1 MAWLGEENFDWTNV
15 SHRQLSVVEIE
26 SAASFRR
33 TRWKSGV
40 GMRGDA
46 HRAEVECRLACR
58 QRALNGVILNLGAA
72 ESNKLSMHCPYML
85 RQFPRAL
92 LLTRDVSQH
101 DRSGALIKP

>member
-1 MAWLGEENFDWTNV
+1 MPGAGAGDGLACEENFDWTNV

-46 HRAEVECRLACR
+46 HRAEVEC
-58 QRALNGVILNLGAA
+58 
-72 ESNKLSMHCPYML
+72 
-85 RQFPRAL
+85 
-92 LLTRDVSQH
+92 
-101 DRSGALIKP
+101 